1 MPLSPA
7 KAATVAGVSRSAIS
21 KALVAGQLVGFKR
34 NNGHWSITEKDLADW
49 MGNTIS
55 RADSTPAAP
64 KPYLKR
70 SDLAYLENLR
80 EELKAAIAAAQ
91 EAREGLA
98 SAEARLE
105 ALEEVISNL
114 KADSDAWQT
123 QAKALASR
131 PGGFFARIFRR

>member
-21 KALVAGQLVGFKR
+21 KALAAGQLVGFKR
-34 NNGHWSITEKDLADW
+34 NNGHWSITETDLADW
-49 MGNTIS
+49 MEHTIS
-55 RADSTPAAP
+55 RADSAP
-64 KPYLKR
+64 TAPEPHPKR
-70 SDLAYLENLR
+70 SDLAELETLR
-80 EELKAAIAAAQ
+80 EELKAAVAAGQ

-105 ALEEVISNL
+105 ALGEVIANL
-114 KADSDAWQT
+114 KADRDAWQA

-131 PGGFFARIFRR
+131 PGGFFARIFGR

>member
-21 KALVAGQLVGFKR
+21 KALAAGQLIGFKR
-34 NNGHWSITEKDLADW
+34 NNGHWSITKKDLADW

-55 RADSTPAAP
+55 RADSTPAP
-64 KPYLKR
+64 PEPHPKR
-70 SDLAYLENLR
+70 SDLAELETLR
-80 EELKAAIAAAQ
+80 EELKVATAAGQ
-91 EAREGLA
+91 ETREELA
-98 SAEARLE
+98 STEARLE

-114 KADSDAWQT
+114 KADRDAWQA

-131 PGGFFARIFRR
+131 SGGIFARIFGG

>member
-7 KAATVAGVSRSAIS
+7 KAATVAGVSRSAVS
-21 KALVAGQLVGFKR
+21 KALASGQLVGVKR
-34 NNGHWSITEKDLADW
+34 NNGHWSITEKDLAGW
-49 MGNTIS
+49 MEHIIS

-64 KPYLKR
+64 EPPPKR
-70 SDLAYLENLR
+70 SDLADMETLR
-80 EELKAAIAAAQ
+80 EELKAATAAAQ
-91 EAREGLA
+91 EARESRA

-105 ALEEVISNL
+105 VLEEAISNL
-114 KADSDAWQT
+114 KADRDAWQA

>member
-21 KALVAGQLVGFKR
+21 KALAAGQLVGFKR

-49 MGNTIS
+49 MEHTIS
-55 RADSTPAAP
+55 RAESTPAAP

-70 SDLAYLENLR
+70 SDLAEMETLQ
-80 EELKAAIAAAQ
+80 EELKAATAAGQ
-91 EAREGLA
+91 EARESRA

-114 KADSDAWQT
+114 KADRDAWQA
-123 QAKALASR
+123 QAKALAAR
-131 PGGFFARIFRR
+131 PDGFFARIFRR